1 MKKISKKLSLAR
13 ETVRVLSN
21 SDLDSVNGG
30 GGAAAAATTHHAVP
44 TTTIMKVRPSLHP
57 AAATPCVALT
67 GGVHTAPCRYP
78 G

>member
-13 ETVRVLSN
+13 ETVRVLSS
-21 SDLDSVNGG
+21 SDLDGVNGG
-30 GGAAAAATTHHAVP
+30 GGAAAVAFTHAVP